1 MTPTWYELLGVEPD
15 ASTDEIRA
23 AWKAAITDL
32 DPGDRR
38 FRTLNEAAEVL
49 LDPDRRAAYDETLVP
64 DVTEAEVRG
73 GPAPSVEAGDGSARR
88 AITDLRSEKAK
99 ARADAKKERL
109 RVREQEK
116 ADAPEPST
124 SRRTIPAWLL
134 AGLAFLT
141 VLAMAAAGYLL
152 AQPSDDEIA
161 TATKEAQSA
170 AERATPLVLSYDFR
184 HLDDDQKAVQPL
196 LTSHYR
202 KEYDKVLAAIKEN
215 ADRIKPVVTAEV
227 TASGIVRASADR
239 VVVLVL
245 VERHVANAQGSEP
258 LYQDQVRVTLER
270 DGDDWLVD
278 KMDTQPLPS

>member
-1 MTPTWYELLGVEPD
+1 VSGETT
-15 ASTDEIRA
+15 THQ
-23 AWKAAITDL
+23 
-32 DPGDRR
+32 
-38 FRTLNEAAEVL
+38 EA
-49 LDPDRRAAYDETLVP
+49 PDETQPEKDSRATLGGKGS
-64 DVTEAEVRG
+64 AE
-73 GPAPSVEAGDGSARR
+73 PAPDHDDDSR
-88 AITDLRSEKAK
+88 TT
-99 ARADAKKERL
+99 
-109 RVREQEK
+109 
-116 ADAPEPST
+116 P
-124 SRRTIPAWLL
+124 RRTIPAWLL
-134 AGLAFLT
+134 AGLAVLT
-141 VLAMAAAGYLL
+141 ALAVAAAGYLL
-152 AQPSDDEIA
+152 AQPSDDDIA

-170 AERATPLVLSYDFR
+170 AERATPLVLAYDFR
-184 HLDDDQKAVQPL
+184 HLDEDQKAVQPL
-196 LTSHYR
+196 LTSLYR